1 MPTSETL
8 PAGVNITMLWFL
20 IAGTLLVVM
29 ALAGTVLK
37 RLPLSSAVLYLL
49 AGIAI
54 GPYGLKLMNLG
65 PVRDAPLL
73 EVLSEVAVIVSLFTS
88 GLKLGPPLSDKRW
101 WIPVRLAF
109 GAMTITVGLV
119 TLVGVTLLKL
129 PLGAAVLLGAILAPT
144 DPVLASDVQVEHHED
159 RDRLRFGLSG
169 EAGMNDGSAFPFI
182 MLGLGLL
189 GLHDI
194 GDSGWRWFTVD
205 VLWSVVAGIGS
216 GFGMG
221 WLVARLVLY
230 LRQKHKE
237 AVGLDEFLTL
247 GLIALSY
254 GFALLIHSYGF
265 LAVFAAGL
273 ALRRIEQSETE
284 HVEGRHTAEAVKPAE
299 PDVDLAEA
307 DKESIATDSEKAPA
321 YMVRNMLSFNEQ
333 LERIGEVI
341 LVLLLGGMLPYA
353 LLANVSI
360 LQSALWFVP
369 VLFFLIRPLSV
380 QASLIGSR
388 TSRWQRGMMSWFGI
402 RGIGSIYYLMYAI
415 HHGLPEPLSRQLVG
429 LTFAAITASIFVH
442 GISVTPLMTMYQH
455 RHGGRTSKES

>member
-1 MPTSETL
+1 
-8 PAGVNITMLWFL
+8 MLWFL
-20 IAGTLLVVM
+20 VAGGLLVLM

-49 AGIAI
+49 GGVAI

-65 PVRDAPLL
+65 PIKDAHLL
-73 EVLSEVAVIVSLFTS
+73 EVLSEVAVLISLFTT
-88 GLKLGPPLSDKRW
+88 GLKLGPPLSDNRW
-101 WIPVRLAF
+101 RIPLRLAF
-109 GAMTITVGLV
+109 GAMTVTVGLI
-119 TLVGVTLLKL
+119 TLAGVFLLHL
-129 PLGAAVLLGAILAPT
+129 PLGAAVLLGAVLAPT

-169 EAGMNDGSAFPFI
+169 EAGMNDGTAFPFV

-194 GDSGWRWFTVD
+194 GDLGWKWFTVD
-205 VLWSVVAGIGS
+205 VLWSVAAGVGS

-221 WLVARLVLY
+221 WLVAQLVLY
-230 LRQKHKE
+230 LRREHKE

-273 ALRRIEQSETE
+273 ALRRIEQRETDLAE
-284 HVEGRHTAEAVKPAE
+284 ADGKAETNGTAEAVTPAE
-299 PDVDLAEA
+299 PEVDLAEA
-307 DKESIATDSEKAPA
+307 QEEKNATDQAKAPA

-353 LLANVSI
+353 MLAYASI
-360 LQSALWFVP
+360 PGAALWFVP
-369 VLFFLIRPLSV
+369 ILFFIVRPLSV
-380 QASLIGSR
+380 QSSLIGTR
-388 TSRWQRGMMSWFGI
+388 TSRWQRGLMSWFGI

-415 HHGLPEPLSRQLVG
+415 NHGLPEPLARQLVG
-429 LTFAAITASIFVH
+429 LTFATIAASIFVH
-442 GISVTPLMTMYQH
+442 GISVTPMMKMYQN
-455 RHGGRTSKES
+455 RHHPNTSKES

>member
-1 MPTSETL
+1 
-8 PAGVNITMLWFL
+8 
-20 IAGTLLVVM
+20 M

-49 AGIAI
+49 AGIAV

-65 PVRDAPLL
+65 PIKDVHLL

-109 GAMTITVGLV
+109 GAMTVTVALI
-119 TLVGVTLLKL
+119 TLVGVYLLHL
-129 PLGAAVLLGAILAPT
+129 PLGAAVLLGAVLAPT

-169 EAGMNDGSAFPFI
+169 EAGMNDGTAFPFI

-194 GDSGWRWFTVD
+194 GDWGWKWFTVD
-205 VLWSVVAGIGS
+205 VLWAVTAGIGS

-221 WLVARLVLY
+221 WLVAQLVLY
-230 LRQKHKE
+230 LRREHKE

-273 ALRRIEQSETE
+273 ALRRIEQQEADHAQADGT
-284 HVEGRHTAEAVKPAE
+284 TEAVTPAE
-299 PDVDLAEA
+299 PEVDLAEA
-307 DKESIATDSEKAPA
+307 DEEKIATDQAKAPA
-321 YMVRNMLSFNEQ
+321 YLVRNMLSFNEQ
-333 LERIGEVI
+333 LERIGEVV

-353 LLANVSI
+353 LLAHSSI
-360 LQSALWFVP
+360 PMAALWFVP
-369 VLFFLIRPLSV
+369 VLFFIIRPLSV
-380 QASLIGSR
+380 QVSLIGSR

-402 RGIGSIYYLMYAI
+402 RGIGSIYYLMYAVYR
-415 HHGLPEPLSRQLVG
+415 GVPEPLARQLVG
-429 LTFAAITASIFVH
+429 LTFAAIAASIFVH
-442 GISVTPLMTMYQH
+442 GISVTPLMTMYQN
-455 RHGGRTSKES
+455 RHHGRASKKS